1 MIPLWL
7 LLKKTAN
14 SHSQD
19 NAASP
24 LMAGSLFR
32 AILAD
37 QPYPEALFQ
46 NLMLRIFSEQDE
58 YNEKGTRIS
67 EKIGSVRAAGLKAYL
82 LKNHSNRWEGKITMN
97 VNDNC
102 RDMAYV
108 LGRLFSVLENVQQNA
123 NPGINATI
131 KDRYFNSACATP
143 ASVFPILLKLA
154 NSHLAKIDTPF
165 QIAFNKKIGHLLSLI
180 VMPDEG
186 SPIPNRLS
194 LEEQGA
200 FVLGY
205 YQETQD
211 RYTKKGEKEND

>member
-1 MIPLWL
+1 
-7 LLKKTAN
+7 
-14 SHSQD
+14 
-19 NAASP
+19 
-24 LMAGSLFR
+24 
-32 AILAD
+32 
-37 QPYPEALFQ
+37 
-46 NLMLRIFSEQDE
+46 
-58 YNEKGTRIS
+58 
-67 EKIGSVRAAGLKAYL
+67 
-82 LKNHSNRWEGKITMN
+82 MN

-123 NPGINATI
+123 NPGVNATI